1 MLNSLPKINDKVFQ
15 PNKHS
20 LRVTF
25 EGLRNRTATKLNNP
39 RLKNIHFH
47 TFRHWKATTEY
58 HKTKDIIHVKTILGH
73 KSIESTMT
81 YINIEQS
88 LFTNQS
94 DEWTCKVA
102 TNVKDTT
109 DLIEAGFEYVTG
121 EYTDGGKLFR
131 KRK

>member
-1 MLNSLPKINDKVFQ
+1 MLNSIPKINDKVFQ

-25 EGLRNRTATKLNNP
+25 EGLCNRTATKLNNP
-39 RLKNIHFH
+39 RLKQIHFH

-88 LFTNQS
+88 TFTSQS

-102 TNVKDTT
+102 TNVKEAA
-109 DLIEAGFEYVTG
+109 DLIEAGFEYIT
-121 EYTDGGKLFR
+121 EIDGTKLFR